1 MPVGGEPPPDPLQPR
16 GTPVA
21 RRAVLASLGL
31 AALGIA
37 VGARVQRATQRALLP
52 ITLHD
57 PTGLTDLLPVA
68 GSFRIYSVTHSLP
81 GRTAAE
87 YSLRVDGLV
96 ERPVTLTF
104 DDLQQRLP
112 QTSLQ
117 RDFQCVTGWRVD
129 DVAWQGVALGHVLDE
144 AGVLPSA
151 TRVQFHS
158 FDGTYTESLSL
169 DQARRPDVLVAH
181 TLQGKPVSR
190 EHGGPVRLYV
200 APMYGYKSLKWLD
213 HIELVDAVIDD
224 GGYWEGRGY
233 ALDGW
238 VGHSNGGH
246 EAPIR

>member
-1 MPVGGEPPPDPLQPR
+1 VAEPDLPAGK

-31 AALGIA
+31 GALGI
-37 VGARVQRATQRALLP
+37 VFGARIQRVTQRALLP

-68 GSFRIYSVTHSLP
+68 GSFRIYSVTSSLP
-81 GRTAAE
+81 RRTPAA
-87 YSLRVDGLV
+87 YSLRIDGLV
-96 ERPVTLTF
+96 ERSVTLSF
-104 DDLQQRLP
+104 DDLRQRLP
-112 QTSLQ
+112 QTSLT

-129 DVAWQGVALGHVLDE
+129 HVAWQGVALARVLDE

-181 TLQGKPVSR
+181 TMQGNALSR
-190 EHGGPVRLYV
+190 DHGGPVRLYV
-200 APMYGYKSLKWLD
+200 APMYGYKSLKWLER
-213 HIELVDAVIDD
+213 IELVDAVVDD